1 MGVSSENSRCLR
13 CCATIRAKRRQR
25 SIRHYQVDAS
35 SARKRNTPERS
46 AQPAHQ
52 RREFEETMPTMSTDF
67 IQKSQAITEVSQ
79 ATGYGRFVIEKK
91 MAELM
96 GAGKIRLIND
106 PGDGRR
112 QLLRKEDVQVIID
125 ALTPK
130 F

>member
-1 MGVSSENSRCLR
+1 
-13 CCATIRAKRRQR
+13 
-25 SIRHYQVDAS
+25 
-35 SARKRNTPERS
+35 
-46 AQPAHQ
+46 
-52 RREFEETMPTMSTDF
+52 MPTMSTEF

-79 ATGYGRFVIEKK
+79 ATGYGRYVIEKK

>member
-1 MGVSSENSRCLR
+1 M
-13 CCATIRAKRRQR
+13 
-25 SIRHYQVDAS
+25 
-35 SARKRNTPERS
+35 
-46 AQPAHQ
+46 
-52 RREFEETMPTMSTDF
+52 
-67 IQKSQAITEVSQ
+67 
-79 ATGYGRFVIEKK
+79 RFSIEKK